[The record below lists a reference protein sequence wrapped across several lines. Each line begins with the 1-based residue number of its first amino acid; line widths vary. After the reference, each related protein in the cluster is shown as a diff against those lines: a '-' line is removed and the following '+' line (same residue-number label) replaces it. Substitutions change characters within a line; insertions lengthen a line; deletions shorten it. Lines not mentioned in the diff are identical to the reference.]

1 MELLQFTTIAGFLL
15 AFGLISGRIERTLIS
30 APMIF
35 VAFGL
40 LIGPVGLGVIEIDPT
55 SEVLHTLAEAT
66 LVLVLFTDASRI
78 DLRTLRTGFTLPVR
92 MLGIGLPLTILAG
105 TGAALLVLPEF
116 GLWEAAA
123 LAAIL
128 APTDAALGQA
138 VVSSP
143 KVPVRIRQALNVESG
158 LNDGI
163 ALPFVMIFLSLAAA
177 SEEAQSA
184 SYWVLYAVKQVTL
197 GPIVGLAVGLLGGKL
212 VERATVA
219 GWMNGSFQRLSSLAL
234 AFLSFALAEQLGGN
248 GFIAAFAAGLA
259 LGNFSRAVCSCL
271 YEFAEAEGQ
280 FLMLLAFLVFGAS
293 SVAPAVSAPSL
304 HCLLYALL
312 SLTVI
317 RMAPISISLIGTK
330 LHYRTHLFL
339 GWFGPRGLA
348 SILYVLLFVEQVG
361 EAGGDV
367 VFIVVILT
375 VFLSVFAHGLSAQ
388 PGAAWYSAHSEEMLT
403 KGPPRPEHE
412 PVMDLPVRL
421 PYKQGIGIL

>member
-1 MELLQFTTIAGFLL
+1 MHLLQLIIVAAFLL
-15 AFGLISGRIERTLIS
+15 VFGLISGRIEKTFLT

-35 VAFGL
+35 VIFGL
-40 LIGPVGLGVIEIDPT
+40 VIGPAGLGLIEIEPE
-55 SEVLHTLAEAT
+55 SAILHTLAEAT

-78 DLRTLRTGFTLPVR
+78 DLRTLRTGFDLPAR

-116 GLWEAAA
+116 SPWEAAA

-163 ALPFVMIFLSLAAA
+163 ALPFVMIFVSLVAATG
-177 SEEAQSA
+177 EAQSVSCWA
-184 SYWVLYAVKQVTL
+184 LYAFKQVTF
-197 GPIVGLAVGLLGGKL
+197 GPVAGLAVGFVGGKL
-212 VERATVA
+212 VERATVTD
-219 GWMNGSFQRLSSLAL
+219 WMNDSFQRLSSLSL
-234 AFLSFALAEQLGGN
+234 AFLSFGLAEQIGGN
-248 GFIAAFAAGLA
+248 GLIAAFAAGLA
-259 LGNFSRAVCSCL
+259 LGNFSRSVCGHL

-293 SVAPAVSAPSL
+293 NVAPAVTTPSL
-304 HCLLYALL
+304 YCVVYAVL

-317 RMAPISISLIGTK
+317 RMAPISISLIGAN
-330 LHYRTHLFL
+330 LHHRTHLFL

-348 SILYVLLFVEQVG
+348 SILYVLLFVGQIG
-361 EAGGDV
+361 EAGGET
-367 VFIVVILT
+367 VFVVVILT
-375 VFLSVFAHGLSAQ
+375 VFLSVLAHGLSAQ
-388 PGAAWYSAHSEEMLT
+388 PGATWYSAHCEEMLS
-403 KGPPRPEHE
+403 KGGARPEHE
-412 PVMDLPVRL
+412 PVAELPIRL
-421 PYKQGIGIL
+421 PSRQG